1 MSKTIDLLREIHGSW
16 LSQPEFSAFVIPGAS
31 VQATLLGLRINLD
44 VLNNENAFVGV
55 GRLHPHPQTRSAR
68 FIRPATRQEMQSYL
82 SQFKRAIA
90 VLFRNKHG
98 NWIGV
103 SNRQIL
109 PVYCVSEFV
118 QEFESATIYKIGD
131 VWVFGEPFRE
141 YPGVSSG
148 LRVSFENRDHVVL
161 VRGSTPDHRIAY
173 MEKIDVSISKIKVPD
188 SVSFMGGKLIDMVDR
203 GDGTSLVTYVVHA
216 NTFTSLVE
224 NKTMRVISAGIC
236 LDGEDSN
243 FDLTT
248 LIPVIRKGIET
259 NRIHRTGIDN
269 GYSDDD

>member
-1 MSKTIDLLREIHGSW
+1 MSRTIDLLKEMHGEW
-16 LSQPEFSAFVIPGAS
+16 ISQPEFTAFVIPGAS
-31 VQATLLGLRINLD
+31 VQATLRGLRINFD
-44 VLNNENAFVGV
+44 VLGNDDAFVGV
-55 GRLHPHPQTRSAR
+55 GRLYPHPQTRSAR
-68 FIRPATRQEMQSYL
+68 FLRPATRQESHSYL
-82 SQFKRAIA
+82 AQFKREIA
-90 VLFRNKHG
+90 VLFRNKHD

-103 SNRQIL
+103 SNRQVS
-109 PVYCVSEFV
+109 PVFCVSEFV
-118 QEFESATIYKIGD
+118 QEFESAIIYKIGD

-148 LRVSFENRDHVVL
+148 LRVSFQNRDHVIL
-161 VRGSTPDHRIAY
+161 VRGSTPDHRVAY
-173 MEKIDVSISKIKVPD
+173 MEKIDQVVSKIQIPD
-188 SVSFMGGKLIDMVDR
+188 SVSFMGGVLVDMVDR
-203 GDGTSLVTYVVHA
+203 GDGTSLVTYLVHS
-216 NTFTSLVE
+216 TRFTSLVD
-224 NKTMRVISAGIC
+224 NKTMRVVSAGIC